1 MEYNKRKQKFVY
13 DIQSYMN
20 ELNDIVSA
28 IVPSEQSIKELSR
41 FLNDFAEYADDSI
54 YKDKVMQIEAERNK
68 CVCVHWS
75 DGIDTIVSGSAIT
88 QELKDHIQWRTET
101 YAGKGEDLT
110 FRIEI
115 GDRRL
120 IK

>member
-28 IVPSEQSIKELSR
+28 IVPSEQSIKELTR

-54 YKDKVMQIEAERNK
+54 YKDKR
-68 CVCVHWS
+68 
-75 DGIDTIVSGSAIT
+75 
-88 QELKDHIQWRTET
+88 
-101 YAGKGEDLT
+101 
-110 FRIEI
+110 
-115 GDRRL
+115 GDA
-120 IK
+120 